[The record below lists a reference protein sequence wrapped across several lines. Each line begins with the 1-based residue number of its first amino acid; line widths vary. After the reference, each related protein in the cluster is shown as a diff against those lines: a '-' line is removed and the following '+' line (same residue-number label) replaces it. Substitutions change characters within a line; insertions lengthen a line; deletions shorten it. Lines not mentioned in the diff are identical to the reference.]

1 MGARANRPF
10 LLDIADQPRVQRHAA
25 SPAFFDDAAQT
36 QLRVA
41 FHRAEQL
48 RLVIC
53 ATSADHRQRL
63 HAAVEHVSG
72 GRCRRLHVVGRRMIG
87 LAPRG
92 SRADHH
98 QREIDLQVLRV
109 DVLDF
114 AHRQNHAVRHRGV
127 EVAQQLAG
135 ARRRPFRVCGDVH
148 EIPALPGGVD
158 HAVREL
164 GQVRRG
170 QRRHSERDE
179 AGAVPVEVARGDV
192 DPVSGLLDDGF
203 DFGAGGVGHASGA
216 VDDIGCRFQRH
227 AGRGGDVAQRDAPT
241 CGRRRRAWQVLRDL
255 ALAGLAVFGL
265 AHRVN
270 LTRRGNSPYGN
281 RLRRSCHTGLLTACL
296 LRFCRL
302 RDIVAIR

>member
-1 MGARANRPF
+1 MPSDTVV
-10 LLDIADQPRVQRHAA
+10 LK
-25 SPAFFDDAAQT
+25 
-36 QLRVA
+36 LRN
-41 FHRAEQL
+41 
-48 RLVIC
+48 
-53 ATSADHRQRL
+53 S
-63 HAAVEHVSG
+63 
-72 GRCRRLHVVGRRMIG
+72 
-87 LAPRG
+87 
-92 SRADHH
+92 SRAP
-98 QREIDLQVLRV
+98 
-109 DVLDF
+109 
-114 AHRQNHAVRHRGV
+114 
-127 EVAQQLAG
+127 VAD
-135 ARRRPFRVCGDVH
+135 PSRVCGDVH
-148 EIPALPGGVD
+148 EVPALPGGVD

-227 AGRGGDVAQRDAPT
+227 AGRGGDVAQRNAPT